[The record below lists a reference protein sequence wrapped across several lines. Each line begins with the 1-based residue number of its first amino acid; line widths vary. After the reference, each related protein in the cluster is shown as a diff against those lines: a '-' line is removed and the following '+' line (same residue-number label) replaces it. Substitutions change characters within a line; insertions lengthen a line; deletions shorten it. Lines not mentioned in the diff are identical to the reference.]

1 MYGYVKRSLIHREY
15 EQKNTR
21 LSDHELR
28 VCCLDVSWWLHSS
41 GLRAFTTLSWCK
53 KVRVASHQ
61 LKPLASIKSYTPAHE
76 NRVKSTTPVGLR
88 VTKRDRGVWAPAAG
102 RVCDGGGFVLPTIA
116 GEILLSKGRKF
127 LDSVYKQ
134 KNTHAH
140 TRKRPGM
147 FPIKG
152 VASTATSP
160 DIWNAQLVKKNE
172 SCLRFNFSTVWE
184 KYCTPMFITRKVFI
198 LVHACPKLKLIR

>member
-1 MYGYVKRSLIHREY
+1 VIAASGRPPPDGFAMGEDLFCRRS
-15 EQKNTR
+15 Q
-21 LSDHELR
+21 
-28 VCCLDVSWWLHSS
+28 
-41 GLRAFTTLSWCK
+41 
-53 KVRVASHQ
+53 
-61 LKPLASIKSYTPAHE
+61 
-76 NRVKSTTPVGLR
+76 
-88 VTKRDRGVWAPAAG
+88 
-102 RVCDGGGFVLPTIA
+102 

-160 DIWNAQLVKKNE
+160 DI
-172 SCLRFNFSTVWE
+172 
-184 KYCTPMFITRKVFI
+184 
-198 LVHACPKLKLIR
+198 